1 MYSIEAGCLT
11 PLLPLRGHKENWD
24 YFTFSS
30 HCNTLFTPMEEFG
43 PDIYQL
49 TLINGPTH
57 TTSFINTTVDAK
69 PGYLLNDLLK
79 RHSERDNLWKV
90 YGRTDD
96 QISFHNAL
104 KASNYEN
111 KFIFLFVIS
120 SPSDQPPSD
129 WYVEANIH
137 FRFGFCF
144 ELL

>member
-1 MYSIEAGCLT
+1 
-11 PLLPLRGHKENWD
+11 
-24 YFTFSS
+24 
-30 HCNTLFTPMEEFG
+30 MEEFG

-96 QISFHNAL
+96 QISFSNAL
-104 KASNYEN
+104 KASSYEN

-120 SPSDQPPSD
+120 PPQINRLPIGTLKQISISALD
-129 WYVEANIH
+129 FVLN
-137 FRFGFCF
+137 
-144 ELL
+144 LL